1 MVGRIMEVKSL
12 NNHFEK
18 GETVLEFKLKG
29 IILIVILSTLFID
42 YPSVAL
48 SLPEEKDFHSYWYNH
63 GAEITRFELEQ
74 SRYGEIH
81 PGHAILIFVT
91 EPFLPD
97 IHVKADYKTSRK
109 KSIPVLK
116 LNLIKRFN
124 TGIYDYS
131 MMKSVF
137 TSIPSEQHQFSK
149 TLKVSTT
156 RQDWCGHVYLQY
168 NLEKDHYKAKQYSY
182 FEKEGDKTLNIP
194 YAYLEDEIWTRI
206 RIDPKTLPLG
216 EIEMIPG
223 SFFTTLRMIDLGVE
237 KAVAELA
244 NTQEEN
250 RGVISQYTV
259 RYPSLGRT
267 LSIRFNLNFPYD
279 ILSWSE
285 TYPSGSGKNAKVLTT
300 EARRTHAV
308 MVDYWNKN
316 NVKDLKL
323 RKELGLIK

>member
-1 MVGRIMEVKSL
+1 MKFKS
-12 NNHFEK
+12 K
-18 GETVLEFKLKG
+18 W
-29 IILIVILSTLFID
+29 IILLTTLFVMFLN
-42 YPSVAL
+42 YASVAL

-91 EPFLPD
+91 EPFRPD
-97 IHVKADYKTSRK
+97 IHVKADYETSRE
-109 KSIPVLK
+109 KSIPILK
-116 LNLIKRFN
+116 LNFIKRFN

-137 TSIPSEQHQFSK
+137 TPIPAKKQQFSK

-168 NLEKDHYKAKQYSY
+168 NLEKNHYKVKQYSY
-182 FEKEGDKTLNIP
+182 FEKEGDKAVTIP
-194 YAYLEDEIWTRI
+194 SAYLEDEIWTRL

-223 SFFTTLRMIDLGVE
+223 SFFTTLHMIDLRAE
-237 KAVAELA
+237 KAFAEMT
-244 NTQEEN
+244 NMQEEN
-250 RGVISQYTV
+250 MGDVSQYTV
-259 RYPSLGRT
+259 RYPSLERT
-267 LSIRFNLNFPYD
+267 LSICFNQYFPYD
-279 ILSWSE
+279 IFSWNETCLSR
-285 TYPSGSGKNAKVLTT
+285 SGKDVKILTT
-300 EARRTHAV
+300 KARRTHAV

-316 NVKDLKL
+316 STKDLKL
-323 RKELGLIK
+323 RKELGLIDFK

>member
-1 MVGRIMEVKSL
+1 MILKFKS
-12 NNHFEK
+12 K
-18 GETVLEFKLKG
+18 W
-29 IILIVILSTLFID
+29 IILLTTLFVAFLN
-42 YPSVAL
+42 YTSVAL

-91 EPFLPD
+91 EPFRPD
-97 IHVKADYKTSRK
+97 IHVKADYETSRD
-109 KSIPVLK
+109 KSIPILK
-116 LNLIKRFN
+116 LNFIKRFN

-137 TSIPSEQHQFSK
+137 TPIPAEKQQFSK

-168 NLEKDHYKAKQYSY
+168 NLEKNHYKVKQYSY
-182 FEKEGDKTLNIP
+182 FEKEGDKAVTIP
-194 YAYLEDEIWTRI
+194 SAYLEDEIWTRL

-223 SFFTTLRMIDLGVE
+223 SFFTTLHMIDLRAE
-237 KAVAELA
+237 KAFAEMT
-244 NTQEEN
+244 NMQEEN
-250 RGVISQYTV
+250 MGDVSQYTV
-259 RYPSLGRT
+259 RYPSLERT
-267 LSIRFNLNFPYD
+267 LSICFNQYFPYD
-279 ILSWSE
+279 IFSWNETCLSR
-285 TYPSGSGKNAKVLTT
+285 SGKDVKILTT
-300 EARRTHAV
+300 KARRTHAV

-316 NVKDLKL
+316 STKDLKL
-323 RKELGLIK
+323 RKELGLIDFK

>member
-1 MVGRIMEVKSL
+1 
-12 NNHFEK
+12 
-18 GETVLEFKLKG
+18 
-29 IILIVILSTLFID
+29 
-42 YPSVAL
+42 VAL

-97 IHVKADYKTSRK
+97 LHVKADYESSQKT
-109 KSIPVLK
+109 SIPVLK

-137 TSIPSEQHQFSK
+137 TPIPAEKQQFSK

-168 NLEKDHYKAKQYSY
+168 NLDEDHYKVRQNSY
-182 FEKEGDKTLNIP
+182 FEKEGDKTITIP
-194 YAYLEDEIWTRI
+194 SVYLEDEIWTRI
-206 RIDPKTLPLG
+206 RIAPETLPLG
-216 EIEMIPG
+216 KIKMIPG
-223 SFFTTLRMIDLGVE
+223 SFFTTLRMIEPGAESAFVE
-237 KAVAELA
+237 LI
-244 NTQEEN
+244 NTQEMG
-250 RGVISQYTV
+250 RGGVSQYTV
-259 RYPSLGRT
+259 TYPSLQRT
-267 LSIRFNLNFPYD
+267 LSIRFNKNFPYD

-285 TYPSGSGKNAKVLTT
+285 TYPSGSGKNVKVLTT
-300 EARRTHAV
+300 NARRTHAV
-308 MVDYWNKN
+308 MTDYWNKN
-316 NVKDLKL
+316 SLEDLEL
-323 RKELGLIK
+323 RKELGLTK

>member
-1 MVGRIMEVKSL
+1 MIL
-12 NNHFEK
+12 
-18 GETVLEFKLKG
+18 KLRLQY
-29 IILIVILSTLFID
+29 IILLT
-42 YPSVAL
+42 AL
-48 SLPEEKDFHSYWYNH
+48 SVVFLHYMPVAFSLPDERDFHSYWHNH

-97 IHVKADYKTSRK
+97 IHVKSDYKSSRE

-116 LNLIKRFN
+116 LNFIKKFN

-137 TSIPSEQHQFSK
+137 TPVPTEKQQYSK

-168 NLEKDHYKAKQYSY
+168 NLEDDHYKVKQYSY
-182 FEKEGDKTLNIP
+182 FEKEGDKTITIP
-194 YAYLEDEIWTRI
+194 SVHLEDEIWTRI
-206 RIDPKTLPLG
+206 RTAPETLPLG
-216 EIEMIPG
+216 KIKMIPG
-223 SFFTTLRMIDLGVE
+223 SFFATLRMIEPGAE
-237 KAVAELA
+237 SAFAEL
-244 NTQEEN
+244 THPQEGD
-250 RGVISQYTV
+250 RGGVSQYTV
-259 RYPSLGRT
+259 MYPSLQRT
-267 LSIRFNLNFPYD
+267 LSIRFNRNFPYD

-300 EARRTHAV
+300 NAQRTHAV
-308 MVDYWNKN
+308 MTDYWNKN
-316 NVKDLKL
+316 SVKDLEL
-323 RKELGLIK
+323 RKELGLTK